1 MYAEMIF
8 LIENN
13 DCLNNHPCFCLD
25 SLIIRKPLKISL
37 AMFDVKLGFRLYL
50 AFSFDNLS
58 QKHFFHLNFH
68 GGCLFEPNYFINRF
82 IIHLLRVHS
91 VPDTMLWL
99 QW

>member
-13 DCLNNHPCFCLD
+13 DCLNNHLCFCLD

-68 GGCLFEPNYFINRF
+68 GGYLFEPNYFINRF

-91 VPDTMLWL
+91 VPDTILWL
-99 QW
+99 EW